1 MWLWGHEDV
10 LMGSL
15 SLGRDPGI
23 RVGDKD
29 VVMGS
34 GGCGYG
40 DTVIRKR
47 LGHPD
52 KDKVMGS
59 LSLGGDPSVPAGTR
73 PPGPQVSRGGSLVTA
88 LRCHEWPRA
97 SAHSKAGEW
106 KGVGSGFGAER
117 WFWGRPVLLPL
128 CHRCRGAT
136 ASPSLVMGYPHL
148 AACLWA
154 LCCLLSLLHAAAGA
168 ASALQCDTQSCS
180 ASSCCLGLPTSSRQ
194 QRGGH
199 WVCGCPHSMV
209 RTIQNSSVVVCQ
221 EACNVT
227 TLGMIREL
235 CKEKKSS
242 PLCSQLLDTTKN
254 LKETCDNTTKEGL
267 QAMLSQLQNVARK
280 EQCKQHGAIA
290 ATLLMESTEAIVL
303 QARHRDILELNTT
316 IMQAKTEVVNNTC
329 ITSGW
334 ELELNVDEEKLNIN
348 CSMLPKNTDAV
359 AFIVYNRL
367 EDLLNSITEPSSG
380 KLNSKVVGGT
390 VGKANI
396 TFPATFNITLQH
408 TETLKEGEKLLC
420 VSWKLNGSKG
430 QWTPEGCQR
439 VGGDNSS
446 SICACNHFSTFAMLM
461 NVNNKRQNNYVL
473 DMVTYVGLSVSL
485 LCLFL
490 TIVTFILCR
499 SLWSVSISLHLQ
511 LSICLFIADFLLLV
525 AECLTTKEL
534 ACKIIAGF
542 LHYFF
547 LASFAWMFL
556 EGLHLFL
563 TVRNLRVL
571 NYINANRFKRRYI
584 YPVGYGL
591 PAIVVATS
599 VAIHPKGYGTK
610 QHCWLN
616 TEGGFIWS
624 FVGPVC
630 VIILINLTF
639 FLITLWTLQKR
650 LSSLNADV
658 TAIKN
663 TRLMMFKALAHVCIL
678 GCTWGVGLL
687 QAPERVVVDFVFTI
701 INSLQ
706 GAFIFLVH
714 CVLNRQVMEHYR
726 HWFRVLGR
734 SPKPQEMA
742 TTEMQITYV
751 TEGER
756 SQSHSAEG
764 CAWEK

>member
-1 MWLWGHEDV
+1 
-10 LMGSL
+10 
-15 SLGRDPGI
+15 
-23 RVGDKD
+23 
-29 VVMGS
+29 
-34 GGCGYG
+34 
-40 DTVIRKR
+40 
-47 LGHPD
+47 
-52 KDKVMGS
+52 
-59 LSLGGDPSVPAGTR
+59 
-73 PPGPQVSRGGSLVTA
+73 
-88 LRCHEWPRA
+88 
-97 SAHSKAGEW
+97 
-106 KGVGSGFGAER
+106 
-117 WFWGRPVLLPL
+117 
-128 CHRCRGAT
+128 
-136 ASPSLVMGYPHL
+136 MGYPHL

-180 ASSCCLGLPTSSRQ
+180 TSSCCLGLPTTSSRQ
-194 QRGGH
+194 QWGRH

-227 TLGMIREL
+227 TQEIIREL
-235 CKEKKSS
+235 CKEKSCL
-242 PLCSQLLDTTKN
+242 LCSQLLNTTED
-254 LKETCDNTTKEGL
+254 LKETCDTTKERL
-267 QAMLSQLQNVARK
+267 QDILSQLQNMARK
-280 EQCKQHGAIA
+280 EQCKQHGAFA
-290 ATLLMESTEAIVL
+290 AKLMEDTEAIVL
-303 QARHRDILELNTT
+303 QAGRSGILELSTT
-316 IMQAKTEVVNNTC
+316 TMQAKTAVVTNTC
-329 ITSGW
+329 ITSG
-334 ELELNVDEEKLNIN
+334 LELKLNVGKEKLNIN
-348 CSMLPKNTDAV
+348 CSMLPANTDAV
-359 AFIVYNRL
+359 AFIVYKRL
-367 EDLLNSITEPSSG
+367 EDLLNNNTEPSLGELYSQ
-380 KLNSKVVGGT
+380 VVGGT

-396 TFPATFNITLQH
+396 TFPATFNITLHHKQ
-408 TETLKEGEKLLC
+408 TLQEGEKLLC

-430 QWTPEGCQR
+430 QWTPEGCQHI
-439 VGGDNSS
+439 GGDNSS

-461 NVNNKRQNNYVL
+461 NVNNKTQNGYVLDMVTYYVL

-599 VAIHPKGYGTK
+599 ATIHPKGYGTK

-630 VIILINLTF
+630 VIILINLMF

-663 TRLMMFKALAHVCIL
+663 TRLMTFKALAHVCIL

-687 QAPERVVVDFVFTI
+687 QAPEREAVDFVFTI

-726 HWFRVLGR
+726 HWFRVLGQ

-742 TTEMQITYV
+742 TTEMRITYV